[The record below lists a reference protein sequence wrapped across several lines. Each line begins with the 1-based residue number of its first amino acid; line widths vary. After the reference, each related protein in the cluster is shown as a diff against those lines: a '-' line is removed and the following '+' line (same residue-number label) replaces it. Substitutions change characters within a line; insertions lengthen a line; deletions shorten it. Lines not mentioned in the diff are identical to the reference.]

1 MKTNRPLPFLLAV
14 LIISLLAGC
23 GPKDA
28 TLTGADQ
35 EAVLAFS
42 EAKTDNLMAGM
53 NANDYAIFSKDFDP
67 AMLNA
72 MSQSQY
78 DTFKKDRD
86 TKLGA
91 YISRQV
97 NSVTQSSGY
106 YAVIYNAKF
115 EKDDAVTMRVVFST
129 SDLHEISGLWFNK

>member
-1 MKTNRPLPFLLAV
+1 MNANRNLSILVAV
-14 LIISLLAGC
+14 LIFSMLAGC
-23 GPKDA
+23 GSTDT
-28 TLTGADQ
+28 TLTGADR

-53 NANDYAIFSKDFDP
+53 NMNDYATFSKDFDP

-72 MSQSQY
+72 MSQSQF

-91 YISRQV
+91 YVSRQV
-97 NSVTQSSGY
+97 NRITQSGGY
-106 YAVIYNAKF
+106 YAVIYDTKF
-115 EKDDAVTMRVVFST
+115 EKDDAVTMRVVFNT
-129 SDLHEISGLWFNK
+129 SEPHEISGLWFNK